1 MIKRLI
7 SSSTVDFIFNSDDSL
22 GDNESNLINLSDDP
36 FNFTADVSDNDV
48 TNSTPL
54 ELFLVSLKK
63 KFFFEK

>member
-36 FNFTADVSDNDV
+36 FNFTEDVSDNDV